1 MLVFK
6 PSQRWYST
14 AEPELGLGTILRAE
28 NRQVDIIFTGSGE
41 LKHYT
46 QTSAPLVRCAF
57 SVGDYVSFE
66 NAIHRIES
74 MSLANDI
81 ACYHIN
87 GNEIFEGAL
96 DSEQTFIP
104 ASIRL
109 LLNHNDQS
117 HLFNLRKNALL
128 ANQLNQVDFEHFV
141 VELLGYYGCQF
152 TPQSTHSFLLDASQ
166 LSLNGFDHLKLN
178 TMLCSFAQDDA
189 DSTEPYQYIDAHYD
203 LYLTAKIDL
212 LESQK
217 GNASFL
223 IDDRLPARS
232 AVLETVY
239 VNESGHA
246 QCFAIDAK
254 LNFLSQFMANEQA
267 LFRAKLST
275 IDLTP
280 YKRSLSVILP
290 TLLEHTM
297 LHADSL
303 NAGKLQALRMV
314 AGSEFALFGKNK
326 R

>member
-6 PSQRWYST
+6 PGQRWYST

-46 QTSAPLVRCAF
+46 QSSAPLVRCAF

-66 NAIHRIES
+66 NVIHRIES
-74 MSLANDI
+74 MSLVNDI
-81 ACYHIN
+81 ACYSIN
-87 GNEIFEGAL
+87 GDEVFEGAL
-96 DSEQTFIP
+96 DSEQAFIP
-104 ASIRL
+104 AAIRL
-109 LLNHNDQS
+109 LLNQNDQS
-117 HLFNLRKNALL
+117 HLFNLRKNSLL
-128 ANQLNQVDFEHFV
+128 SKQLNQDDFEHFV
-141 VELLGYYGCQF
+141 VDLLGFYGCQF
-152 TPQSTHSFLLDASQ
+152 TPQSTHTFLLDASQ
-166 LSLNGFDHLKLN
+166 LSLEGFDALKLG
-178 TMLCSFAQDDA
+178 TMLCTFEQNEGDN
-189 DSTEPYQYIDAHYD
+189 TEQCKYINSDND
-203 LYLTAKIDL
+203 LYLAAKNNL

-239 VNESGHA
+239 VNESGYV

-280 YKRSLSVILP
+280 YKRSLAVILP

-303 NAGKLQALRMV
+303 NAGKLQGLRML